1 MVELEI
7 LFSSGQGILVPME
20 DRESALRFMQR
31 AMDYDPDA
39 KSGLFHLST
48 PYEEVLLDLGDIS
61 FIRLKK
67 ENYPRIGAT
76 LKIPAQT
83 SFWDQS
89 QQAQQAQ
96 QEQQAQQQQQG
107 SQQGTHYASR
117 EEHEEAIKHR
127 RDAEKS
133 GDERTF
139 MVDPS
144 GNVNTRTT
152 DSYGRAEERLR
163 QAEARMDKMDA
174 QRKKV
179 EAELRKTAEELED
192 AVKEAELKKKME
204 QLEIDKEIERMKEK
218 KHD

>member
-31 AMDYDPDA
+31 AMEFDPDS
-39 KSGLFHLST
+39 KTGLFHLST
-48 PYEEVLLDLGDIS
+48 PYEEVLLDLADIS

-89 QQAQQAQ
+89 QQAQQTQ
-96 QEQQAQQQQQG
+96 QSTEPQG
-107 SQQGTHYASR
+107 NYTSR
-117 EEHEEAIKHR
+117 AEHEESIKHR
-127 RDAEKS
+127 RHAEQQ

-163 QAEARMDKMDA
+163 QAEARMDQIDA

-179 EAELRKTAEELED
+179 EDELRKTAEELED
-192 AVKEAELKKKME
+192 AAKEAELRKKME
-204 QLEIDKEIERMKEK
+204 QLEIDKEIEKMKDNNK
-218 KHD
+218 